1 MADKTQLNKALN
13 NGNATVLN
21 RGIAP
26 NQGRFSGNSTV
37 LNPHVS
43 SSDSIVEGTLLCNKY
58 RVVEKMPV
66 VTGEA
71 DLYVCAFWNEKLG

>member
-26 NQGRFSGNSTV
+26 NQGRSSGNSTV
-37 LNPHVS
+37 LNPHVAS
-43 SSDSIVEGTLLCNKY
+43 NDYYGRNTA
-58 RVVEKMPV
+58 MQ
-66 VTGEA
+66 
-71 DLYVCAFWNEKLG
+71 

>member
-1 MADKTQLNKALN
+1 MTEKTQLNKSLN

-26 NQGRFSGNSTV
+26 KLGRSSGSSTV
-37 LNPHVS
+37 LNPYLS
-43 SSDSIVEGTLLCNKY
+43 ENGSIAEGTLLCGKY

-66 VTGEA
+66 ITGEA
-71 DLYVCAFWNEKLG
+71 DLYICCNGL